1 MYYSFFIHSSV
12 SGHVVCFHVLDV
24 VNSVAMNIG
33 VHVYLSVMVFLVYMP
48 NSGIVESF
56 GSFIPRLLGILHTVF
71 YSGYINLYFHQ

>member
-12 SGHVVCFHVLDV
+12 GGHVVCFQVLDV
-24 VNSVAMNIG
+24 VNSAAMNIG
-33 VHVYLSVMVFLVYMP
+33 VHAYLSVMVFLVYMP

-56 GSFIPRLLGILHTVF
+56 GIPRLLGNLHTVF